1 MRPDADGGDGPRRF
15 IRNWLRFDETKPVR
29 VRMVW
34 KLMAAVAMLLIASAV
49 LAVVSGLQH
58 R

>member
-1 MRPDADGGDGPRRF
+1 MRPDPDGGDGPRRF